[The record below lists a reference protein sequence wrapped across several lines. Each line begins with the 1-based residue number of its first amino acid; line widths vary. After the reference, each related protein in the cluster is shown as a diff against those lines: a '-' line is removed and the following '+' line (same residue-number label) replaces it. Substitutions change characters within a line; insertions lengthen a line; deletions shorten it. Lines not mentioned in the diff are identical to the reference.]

1 MEKKTY
7 IAPVTLSLMVKTC
20 GMIATS
26 ITGTQNVD
34 GLGFGGSTSGSDITA
49 GNVKGSNDWDI
60 WGSEDCEDE
69 Y

>member
-26 ITGTQNVD
+26 ITGTNVD
-34 GLGFGGSTSGSDITA
+34 GLGVGGGTSGNITA

-60 WGSEDCEDE
+60 WGSEDYEDE

>member
-7 IAPVTLSLMVKTC
+7 IAPVTLSLTVKTC

-34 GLGFGGSTSGSDITA
+34 GLGFSGGTSEGNITA

-60 WGSEDCEDE
+60 WGSEDYEDE

>member
-60 WGSEDCEDE
+60 WGSEDYEDE